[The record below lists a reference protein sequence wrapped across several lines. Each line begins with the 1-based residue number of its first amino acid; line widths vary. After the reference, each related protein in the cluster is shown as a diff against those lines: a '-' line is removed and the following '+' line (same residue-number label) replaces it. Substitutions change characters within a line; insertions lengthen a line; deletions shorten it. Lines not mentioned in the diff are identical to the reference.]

1 MRGKYSFWIK
11 VLSCLVAVLAVTSF
25 LIPDAGR
32 GEVWLFGDSH
42 WLSGICGVLFIIAT
56 AFSLM
61 AINTKSVNNVFNP
74 SITSIFF
81 LLIVLLNPS
90 AVYFSPVHP
99 AVLLFVWGQYSFI
112 TDRKF
117 LSMFLLSLSALLW
130 PPLLCV
136 LPLVLVISIFGAADI
151 PRVTVKSLGGMVIP
165 FLYLLCYRFMVTND
179 VKYFI
184 DRYLHSATQFSPSF
198 TSVGI
203 PSLFMVACIA
213 WISLHAVSYMF
224 ARLYNNSIITE
235 HILKMEFMCLLLG
248 SAVFVLFRG
257 DGSEPVNM
265 VVALPVAMILSHYF
279 TANINTAAARIEL
292 ILLCCAVSV
301 SRLSYFI

>member
-1 MRGKYSFWIK
+1 M
-11 VLSCLVAVLAVTSF
+11 
-25 LIPDAGR
+25 
-32 GEVWLFGDSH
+32 
-42 WLSGICGVLFIIAT
+42 
-56 AFSLM
+56 
-61 AINTKSVNNVFNP
+61 
-74 SITSIFF
+74 
-81 LLIVLLNPS
+81 
-90 AVYFSPVHP
+90 
-99 AVLLFVWGQYSFI
+99 
-112 TDRKF
+112 
-117 LSMFLLSLSALLW
+117 
-130 PPLLCV
+130 
-136 LPLVLVISIFGAADI
+136 LVISIFGAADI
-151 PRVTVKSLGGMVIP
+151 PRVTVKSLGGLVIP
-165 FLYLLCYRFMVTND
+165 FLYILCYRFMVTND
-179 VKYFI
+179 VKHFI
-184 DRYLHSATQFSPSF
+184 DGYLHSATQFSPSF

-235 HILKMEFMCLLLG
+235 HILKMEFMCLVLG

-279 TANINTAAARIEL
+279 TANINTATARIEL